1 MKTKKQYTPSESRR
15 KFIKGLGLAGAAFTI
30 VPRSVLGGTGFVAP
44 SDTLYVAGIGA
55 GGKGKSDLAGFAVS
69 KNVKVAF
76 LCDVDDRQVAKSKAN
91 FPDAKYYK
99 EHTVLQCLLRQNLKH
114 KE

>member
-1 MKTKKQYTPSESRR
+1 MENKKQSIQSQSRR

-30 VPRSVLGGTGFVAP
+30 VPRSVLGGNGFVAT
-44 SDTLYVAGIGA
+44 SDTLYITGIGA
-55 GGKGKSDLAGFAVS
+55 GGKGKSDLSGFAES

-76 LCDVDDRQVAKSKAN
+76 LCDVDDRQVAKSQEN

-99 EHTVLQCLLRQNLKH
+99 DYRIMLE
-114 KE
+114 KEKGNIDAV